1 VCSVRAPK
9 IYWKGVYGFVVPWML
24 CISLTHVSSFWWNYW
39 QKEHSSMYN
48 RVISFVDWNWIQLF
62 LLSMSLVSI
71 LVLSCVFPFL
81 ISQVNVYWWGKSQL
95 RRRRI
100 RKKLNA
106 LLTLWWLEYVN
117 GIVALTLQDFSVL
130 KL

>member
-1 VCSVRAPK
+1 MILEGGIKLPTYTKYSKHILKRDRSCSTKNSVHLSIPC
-9 IYWKGVYGFVVPWML
+9 FL
-24 CISLTHVSSFWWNYW
+24 FLLESLTNGSFN
-39 QKEHSSMYN
+39 K
-48 RVISFVDWNWIQLF
+48 VISFVDRNWIQLF

-100 RKKLNA
+100 RKQTKKLNA
-106 LLTLWWLEYVN
+106 LLKGNCQYFDQGV
-117 GIVALTLQDFSVL
+117 QR
-130 KL
+130 